1 MKYVVYNINLKF
13 AVDYCEVDNVRE
25 HLDLRESEA
34 LKRVE
39 DEESKAEDILTDL
52 ELVYNHKPT
61 RNEVLE
67 DAIAK
72 LKEGGV
78 DLDYF
83 EEIYFSNSPYSMDEE
98 EDEDENGNE

>member
-1 MKYVVYNINLKF
+1 MKYVVYNVNLKF

-34 LKRVE
+34 LQRAE
-39 DEESKAEDILTDL
+39 DEESKAEEILSDL

-61 RNEVLE
+61 RSEVLE

-72 LKEGGV
+72 LDDGGV

-83 EEIYFSNSPYSMDEE
+83 EEIYFSNYSPYSMDEE
-98 EDEDENGNE
+98 EDE